1 METADSPPPPSPN
14 TPQKPEPLSLRL
26 PWEDRALFGFAEA
39 LIETVKLIINEP
51 KEAFGRLQRDGRFVG
66 PLLYGVIV
74 SWVGLVFFYFWTLI
88 FGSADRLQGLEGD
101 STFSLPGFL
110 VLFVLWPFVF
120 LWLVFS
126 AAIVNHLCLMLVGAT
141 KNSPVDLEGTFKVQ
155 AYAWTGAVATVVPL
169 VGIIVAPIW
178 IAALVVVGFAAVHRT
193 SYARVL
199 LVVAIQAVLSCL
211 ISLGALFFFG
221 AVLFGLIAGASV
233 P

>member
-1 METADSPPPPSPN
+1 
-14 TPQKPEPLSLRL
+14 
-26 PWEDRALFGFAEA
+26 
-39 LIETVKLIINEP
+39 
-51 KEAFGRLQRDGRFVG
+51 
-66 PLLYGVIV
+66 
-74 SWVGLVFFYFWTLI
+74 
-88 FGSADRLQGLEGD
+88 
-101 STFSLPGFL
+101 
-110 VLFVLWPFVF
+110 
-120 LWLVFS
+120 
-126 AAIVNHLCLMLVGAT
+126 MLVGAT